1 MLQKCVSVRSLII
14 PCCVMSNV
22 LITLS
27 SYFSHRPAFG
37 NFNSSQNAFV
47 YTSYADLY
55 KTVKQFASGLRY
67 MMKEDWTPMVA
78 ICSTTRLEWYI
89 TDIACMFLGITTVG

>member
-1 MLQKCVSVRSLII
+1 
-14 PCCVMSNV
+14 MSNV

-37 NFNSSQNAFV
+37 KFNSSQNAFV

-55 KTVKQFASGLRY
+55 KTVKQFAYGLRY
-67 MMKEDWTPMVA
+67 VMKEDWTPMVA

>member
-1 MLQKCVSVRSLII
+1 MY
-14 PCCVMSNV
+14 NV

-37 NFNSSQNAFV
+37 NYNSLQNTFV
-47 YTSYADLY
+47 YTSYSDLY
-55 KTVKQFASGLRY
+55 KLVEQFASGLKY
-67 MMKEDWTPMVA
+67 VMKKDWTQMVA

-89 TDIACMFLGITTVG
+89 TDIACMFLGIPTVGSAHVVNM